1 MLLTTLKIVQ
11 LIPSLLAACCQLG
24 IKLLYLF

>member
-1 MLLTTLKIVQ
+1 MPLTTLKIVQ
-11 LIPSLLAACCQLG
+11 LIPFLLAPCYWLG